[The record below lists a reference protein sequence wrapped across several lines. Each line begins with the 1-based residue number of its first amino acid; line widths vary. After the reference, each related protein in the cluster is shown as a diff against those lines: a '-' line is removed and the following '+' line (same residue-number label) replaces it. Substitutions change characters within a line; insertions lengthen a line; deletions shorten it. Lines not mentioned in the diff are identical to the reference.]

1 MGRTR
6 SRLPLAFGAPLS
18 DTLFGAQIQMFE
30 NQLHLSKQIRRTTT
44 VSLLV
49 VFSLLAFS
57 LGCAG
62 SQGELGP
69 SGPMGPTG
77 AVGQIGLQG
86 ETGPQ
91 GLKGDPGETGPQG
104 PIGPQ
109 GETGQ
114 PGPEGPSGSK
124 GDTGDIGSQGAE
136 GSRGEPG
143 PQGAQGDT
151 GPVGPQGLAGPRG
164 EKGDTGSKGDQ
175 GDIGPGGPIG
185 PQGEEGEIGP
195 EGPIG
200 PAAPPNPASLEI
212 IDSKI
217 QLIELKDR
225 NDQLIGREFVHSIEF
240 LGAGFHPGEYVSF
253 LAVGSPQPPY
263 ENHVRTNESGAF
275 RTKVSMAIPG
285 SEPGTPI
292 SILAYGDAGTAV
304 TVGYIIPEN

>member
-77 AVGQIGLQG
+77 AVGQIGPQG

-104 PIGPQ
+104 AIGPR

-124 GDTGDIGSQGAE
+124 GDTGDTGSQGAE

-164 EKGDTGSKGDQ
+164 EKGDTGSKGDR
-175 GDIGPGGPIG
+175 GDIGLGGPIG
-185 PQGEEGEIGP
+185 PQGEEGEVGP

-212 IDSKI
+212 IDSKVLETEVVDGNNRAI
-217 QLIELKDR
+217 RIDTAYSIEL
-225 NDQLIGREFVHSIEF
+225 

-263 ENHVRTNESGAF
+263 ENEVRANDSGAF

-285 SEPGTPI
+285 FEPGAPI
-292 SILAYGDAGTAV
+292 SILVYGDAGTAV

>member
-1 MGRTR
+1 MGTTR
-6 SRLPLAFGAPLS
+6 SRLPLAFGARLS

-44 VSLLV
+44 LSLLV

-69 SGPMGPTG
+69 SGPTGPTG
-77 AVGQIGLQG
+77 AVGHIGQDG

-104 PIGPQ
+104 AIGPR
-109 GETGQ
+109 GETGLA
-114 PGPEGPSGSK
+114 GPEGPQGVK
-124 GDTGDIGSQGAE
+124 GDTGATGSQGAE
-136 GSRGEPG
+136 GPRGESG
-143 PQGAQGDT
+143 PQGARGDT
-151 GPVGPQGLAGPRG
+151 GSVGPQGLAGPRG
-164 EKGDTGSKGDQ
+164 EKGDAGSKGDR
-175 GDIGPGGPIG
+175 GDIGLGGPIG
-185 PQGEEGEIGP
+185 PQGEEGEVGP

-212 IDSKI
+212 IDSKV
-217 QLIELKDR
+217 LGTEVVDR
-225 NDQLIGREFVHSIEF
+225 NNRVIRAEYVYSIEF

-263 ENHVRTNESGAF
+263 ENEVRANDSGAF

-285 SEPGTPI
+285 FEPGTPI
-292 SILAYGDAGTAV
+292 SILVYGDAGTAV
-304 TVGYIIPEN
+304 SVGYIIPEN